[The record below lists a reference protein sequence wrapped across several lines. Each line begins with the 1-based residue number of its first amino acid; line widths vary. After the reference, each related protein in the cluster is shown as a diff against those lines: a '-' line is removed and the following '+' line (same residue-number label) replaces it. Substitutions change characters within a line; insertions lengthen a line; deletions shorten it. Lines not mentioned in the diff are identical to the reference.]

1 MQISYERLYL
11 QASNRPQHSFK
22 RLHEGLKHVRSAY
35 ESHTSRPQPHGLKT
49 AANMAVN
56 DSEVLFRRK

>member
-1 MQISYERLYL
+1 MQISYERLYF

-35 ESHTSRPQPHGLKT
+35 ESHISRP
-49 AANMAVN
+49 
-56 DSEVLFRRK
+56 SEGGSRAGPEGVQGGSRGV